1 MLNKTPSV
9 GNLPALS
16 LLHNF
21 WTRHFCPQQFVW
33 SDDTFF
39 FVLAQWGSGTIN
51 ITKGSSF
58 QIFKAVAGRIHN
70 RPSLNRQP
78 GGVPY
83 WGWRLFSNRFF
94 CLHCLCKT
102 HVKGRPRRFLVVLS
116 SHPLLLL
123 LWCCY
128 NCYCLRWWYCRCC
141 CYCQCCCYCCCFKI
155 NRPILRWE
163 SWDSLFLLLLLLLF

>member
-1 MLNKTPSV
+1 MVAQKVKVQCWGL
-9 GNLPALS
+9 
-16 LLHNF
+16 
-21 WTRHFCPQQFVW
+21 VW
-33 SDDTFF
+33 SEKVGCCWVTIR
-39 FVLAQWGSGTIN
+39 SGWLLELLTEL
-51 ITKGSSF
+51 TKGSSF
-58 QIFKAVAGRIHN
+58 QISKAVAGRIHN

-116 SHPLLLL
+116 SHPFLLL

-155 NRPILRWE
+155 NRPVLRWE